1 MIKAMTH
8 AVSKIE
14 DAFKNGGGLL
24 SGEKTIRISSWA
36 QRTFFARVMLR
47 I

>member
-14 DAFKNGGGLL
+14 EAFKNGGGLL
-24 SGEKTIRISSWA
+24 WGDNDPDIFVGTER
-36 QRTFFARVMLR
+36 FFARDMPH